1 MKLILTIELDVD
13 EVFYGTSK
21 EEINWLKNGILFDEC
36 KEGLYLHSNEIG
48 DEVGSIKVLK
58 IEDKEE
64 VLWQ

>member
-64 VLWQ
+64 VL